1 MQLMA
6 EPWAPSPSGCGS
18 MGMLWLSPRHCLSL
32 QVQQESPMPTSFLGS
47 ALRGTFFLLFGLW
60 WSVRYPLRYLR
71 RKGNAESQP
80 SHGTQHVEAFEG
92 AVKALF
98 ALAGKK

>member
-1 MQLMA
+1 
-6 EPWAPSPSGCGS
+6 